1 MNKCKNIK
9 LMISLHIDN
18 KLSLE
23 EVSMLM
29 QHLETCQKCRQLY
42 KDFKDIKSI
51 LSDQKHPFLSP
62 NFTNSTMQKINVL
75 KNGSIEDKTIYVF
88 FKNHAAMAAGF
99 IFVIAASL
107 FFMTKQPSHINNSS
121 MAKIS
126 SESLQTISDYCINYD
141 NYTSLDEVY
150 EDDIVSFLLVY

>member
-1 MNKCKNIK
+1 MNKCKNTK

-42 KDFKDIKSI
+42 KDFKDIKTI
-51 LSDQKHPFLSP
+51 LSDKKYPFLSP
-62 NFTNSTMQKINVL
+62 NFTNATMRKINVL
-75 KNGSIEDKTIYVF
+75 KNDSLDDKTIYVF
-88 FKNHAAMAAGF
+88 FKKHMAMAAGF
-99 IFVIAASL
+99 VFVIAASL
-107 FFMTKQPSHINNSS
+107 FLTTKQPSHINNSS
-121 MAKIS
+121 TAKIS
-126 SESLQTISDYCINYD
+126 SEYLQTISDYCINYD

-150 EDDIVSFLLVY
+150 EDDIISFLLVY